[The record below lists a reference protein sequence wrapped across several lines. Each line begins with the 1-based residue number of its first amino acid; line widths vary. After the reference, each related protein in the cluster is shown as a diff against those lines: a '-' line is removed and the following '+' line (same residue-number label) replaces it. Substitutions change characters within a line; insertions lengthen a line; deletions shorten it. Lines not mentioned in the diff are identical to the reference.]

1 MKREILGVLGGM
13 GPMATSVFFER
24 VIKNTLATCDQD
36 HVDMMILNHASLPDR
51 TLAIATGQHSIFL
64 KAIEPDFKKMEAAEV
79 TRIAIPCNT
88 SHFFYEALSQMTS
101 IPIINM
107 VEETV
112 KQLSQSGY
120 AGKKIGILATD
131 GTIKSGVYK
140 NMLEKYGM
148 VAISPDDK
156 NQMVV
161 MQTIYSIKS
170 GEKPSMFEIEHLI
183 YDMVRVQGCSK
194 VILACTELSLLD
206 LEETIQKFCVDAMD
220 VLVKT
225 SIEQCGR
232 KLK

>member
-88 SHFFYEALSQMTS
+88 SHFFYEQLKQMTH

-120 AGKKIGILATD
+120 TGKKIGILATD

-220 VLVKT
+220 VLVKI

>member
-1 MKREILGVLGGM
+1 MKKEILGVLGGM

-88 SHFFYEALSQMTS
+88 SHFFYDALSKMTQ

-112 KQLSQSGY
+112 NQLVKSGFT
-120 AGKKIGILATD
+120 GKKIGILATD

-140 NMLEKYGM
+140 KALEKAGM
-148 VAISPDDK
+148 EAVSPDDR

-161 MQTIYSIKS
+161 MQTIYRIKS

-220 VLVKT
+220 VLVKI

-232 KLK
+232 QIK